1 LHFAEKTN
9 RLAAARAT
17 SRFVMCFALFF
28 RLQPSTVCRWAND
41 GDGVRKKVGLTWHK
55 GGVAFGI
62 KDGVYCHICAIMHVD

>member
-1 LHFAEKTN
+1 
-9 RLAAARAT
+9 
-17 SRFVMCFALFF
+17 MCFTLFF